1 MHAAQRRILGIYLLS
16 RHVNVTHALQA
27 ALLLTN
33 GNCAP
38 LAQLPSLSPSQW
50 TLASV
55 VPQVLNVAMTNQQSC
70 VHHMPMCD

>member
-16 RHVNVTHALQA
+16 LYVNVTRALQA
-27 ALLLTN
+27 ALLLAN

-55 VPQVLNVAMTNQQSC
+55 VPQILNVAMTSRQSC